1 MWLTDPSFSHLVKQS
16 WTSSEALPSSSSS
29 LSRFPQ
35 CLNFLTCS
43 IINWDKNIFE
53 NLFQRKN
60 HLLARLRGIQVALSC
75 KPSTFLYSLEQQLIQ
90 KYNDT
95 LHQEYLFWQLKSR
108 IMWLNY
114 SDSNTKFFHLKTLQ
128 CWSHSRIVTL
138 KDGTRIW
145 MSGEELKLHIW
156 DAFKM
161 LFISTLSHH
170 RSRASLGQHH
180 S

>member
-128 CWSHSRIVTL
+128 C
-138 KDGTRIW
+138 
-145 MSGEELKLHIW
+145 
-156 DAFKM
+156 
-161 LFISTLSHH
+161 
-170 RSRASLGQHH
+170 
-180 S
+180 

>member
-60 HLLARLRGIQVALSC
+60 HLLARLRGIQVALLC

-128 CWSHSRIVTL
+128 C
-138 KDGTRIW
+138 
-145 MSGEELKLHIW
+145 
-156 DAFKM
+156 
-161 LFISTLSHH
+161 
-170 RSRASLGQHH
+170 
-180 S
+180 

>member
-29 LSRFPQ
+29 SSRFPQ
-35 CLNFLTCS
+35 CVNFLTCS

-114 SDSNTKFFHLKTLQ
+114 SDSNTKFFHLKMLQ
-128 CWSHSRIVTL
+128 C
-138 KDGTRIW
+138 
-145 MSGEELKLHIW
+145 
-156 DAFKM
+156 
-161 LFISTLSHH
+161 
-170 RSRASLGQHH
+170 
-180 S
+180 